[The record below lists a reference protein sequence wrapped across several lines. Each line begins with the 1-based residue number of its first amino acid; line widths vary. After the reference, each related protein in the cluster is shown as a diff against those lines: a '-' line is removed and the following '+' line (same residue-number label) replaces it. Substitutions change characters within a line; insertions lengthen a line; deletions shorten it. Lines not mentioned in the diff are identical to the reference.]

1 MMDEL
6 SNIKSSLQ
14 DNIWNAYEFG
24 IQLPEGC
31 VAFYDEHKKCFVDGG
46 SLKPLEGEFAV
57 MAAEAFA
64 ALPRRQQENNTSYFT
79 FCALYSDVVRREE
92 NQVASAFNS
101 ATHHRRTG
109 EAEPVADIIR
119 RVFSS
124 LLAPKF

>member
-14 DNIWNAYEFG
+14 DNIWNAYKFG

-57 MAAEAFA
+57 MTACTNAKPKDKPYKLADSGGLYLLVNPTGSKLWRLKYYFLQKERLFSIGAF
-64 ALPRRQQENNTSYFT
+64 P
-79 FCALYSDVVRREE
+79 
-92 NQVASAFNS
+92 
-101 ATHHRRTG
+101 
-109 EAEPVADIIR
+109 
-119 RVFSS
+119 
-124 LLAPKF
+124 